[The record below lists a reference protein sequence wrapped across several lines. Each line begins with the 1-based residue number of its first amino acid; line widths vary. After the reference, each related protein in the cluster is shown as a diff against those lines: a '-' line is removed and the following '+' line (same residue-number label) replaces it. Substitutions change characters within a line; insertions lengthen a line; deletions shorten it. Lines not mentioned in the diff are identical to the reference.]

1 MDNSGYQIHLSIPST
16 VEGLNVCLDKV
27 SSIGKEFNFDFDQNF
42 AFHTIIVEA
51 VENAI
56 IHGNKLNR
64 DLYVDIRIAI
74 SNLNIFIEVE
84 DRGEGFDLNTI
95 PSPIESANILKES
108 GRGIY
113 FIRKLSNSFVTVGKG
128 NKILIVINR

>member
-1 MDNSGYQIHLSIPST
+1 MDNSDYQIHLSIPST
-16 VEGLNVCLDKV
+16 VEGLNKCLDKV
-27 SSIGKEFNFDFDQNF
+27 SSIGTDFDFDFDQNF

-64 DLYVDIRIAI
+64 DLLVDIRITI
-74 SNLNIFIEVE
+74 SDLNIFIEVE
-84 DRGEGFDLNTI
+84 DSGDGFDLNSI
-95 PSPIESANILKES
+95 PSPIDSANILKES

-128 NKILIVINR
+128 NKVLIVIKR